1 MYIKK
6 KKLIYF
12 VRETK
17 RNGLVFFCERTRE
30 KERER
35 KDERE
40 RAKGKRKQQKK
51 KNYKKCRMCAN
62 MCPTKLIVIIIR
74 SNVNNEL
81 EDYSETG

>member
-17 RNGLVFFCERTRE
+17 RNGLVFFMR
-30 KERER
+30 ERER
-35 KDERE
+35 KRGRE
-40 RAKGKRKQQKK
+40 RTSAKEQKESENK

-74 SNVNNEL
+74 FNVNNEL